1 MVENMNKYEEEMMEK
16 SDQINDFRR
25 QILVL
30 ENEIKKLKAQ
40 LDQEKTDYQW
50 MKK

>member
-1 MVENMNKYEEEMMEK
+1 MNKYEEEMMEK

-30 ENEIKKLKAQ
+30 ENEIKKLKA
-40 LDQEKTDYQW
+40 
-50 MKK
+50 

>member
-1 MVENMNKYEEEMMEK
+1 MNKYEEEMMEK

-40 LDQEKTDYQW
+40 LDQEKTDYQC